1 MAEFPSG
8 TVTFL
13 FTDLEGST
21 RLWQLHPEAMKTAL
35 ARHDE
40 VLREAIEGHAG
51 EVVKTTGDGFHAAFS
66 AAHDALHAAVAG
78 QLALAAERWEAT
90 GPLPVRM
97 GIHTG
102 PAELRDGD
110 YYGTAVNRAAR
121 LMSAGHGGQIV
132 VSLATEELVQESGV
146 ELLDLGE
153 HVLRDLARPER
164 VFQVVHPGLRS
175 EFPRLSSLDAFPGN
189 LPAQVTSFVG
199 RDDDLAIL
207 ARLLDAE
214 RLVTVTGVG
223 GVGKTRLA
231 IQVAALVLP
240 AFPDGTWLC
249 ELAAAND
256 GDSMDQLVAAT
267 FGVQSREGM
276 SIGGAV
282 REYLRTKTLL
292 VVFDN
297 CEHLLEPAGRLAH
310 AVLRAC
316 PHVRILATSRE
327 RLGVDGEHVQVL
339 RALDLPE
346 VSADASSVARA
357 DAARLFIDRARA
369 VNPSLVLDTSTV
381 AAIGELCRHL
391 DGVPLAIELAAAR
404 VGAMSPAEIV
414 AHLDERFRLLSGGRR
429 SAIDR
434 HQTLRATVD
443 WSYSLLTGAEQLVF
457 TRLGTFPGTFESAAA
472 EAVATGDGIEGWD
485 VLDALT
491 SLVDKS
497 MLVADAAPDAST
509 RYSML
514 ETLRSYARERLDE
527 TGDAD
532 ARRRRHAQHY
542 ATFAEELGPRL
553 HSVDE
558 LAWRARLRAELDNL
572 RAAVNWALD
581 SPSAGD
587 ADLALRI
594 IAALAYE
601 LPMDAAT
608 HVGVWATR
616 AIPRGDETTGGRRTA
631 VLGAAAVHAMFL
643 GDLEAATTLAR
654 DAVRD
659 GMPSDCPAPMTV
671 PTARAMVHAYRGQ
684 FADALRVL
692 REPIPD
698 LEAAGDLF
706 GLASMYSTVSTVA
719 HFAGDSDAA
728 RTAAEEAVRL
738 ARQIR
743 SPHAV
748 ALALFSLGNALASS
762 DPGRALASF
771 EECIA
776 LVEAGAG
783 GRIVYG
789 GALDGVGQLRA
800 SAGDPIGAL
809 QALRAAVAYARD
821 SGNFTSFAG
830 SLDGAL
836 PVLVQLDYP
845 ESVAVLAG
853 ITTRGAFAALGLV
866 SDDEQHDRNQAME
879 AAQAR
884 LGREVYEHAVAL
896 GAAMTDDE
904 ALTYTLSELD
914 RVLTE
919 TLPR

>member
-189 LPAQVTSFVG
+189 LPAEVTSFVG

-404 VGAMSPAEIV
+404 AGAMSPAEIV

-514 ETLRSYARERLDE
+514 ETLRSYARQRLDE

-532 ARRRRHAQHY
+532 ARRRRHAEHY

-572 RAAVNWALD
+572 RAAVNWSLD
-581 SPSAGD
+581 SPPPATPTSRSVSSPPWPMNCPWTQRLMSASGRH
-587 ADLALRI
+587 ARS
-594 IAALAYE
+594 
-601 LPMDAAT
+601 
-608 HVGVWATR
+608 
-616 AIPRGDETTGGRRTA
+616 PRGRDDGGRRTA
-631 VLGAAAVHAMFL
+631 VLGAAAVHAMFV

-671 PTARAMVHAYRGQ
+671 PTTLAMVHTYHGQ
-684 FADALRVL
+684 FRTRSRGARTDPRSRGFRRSLRPEHDVLDAVGGGALRR
-692 REPIPD
+692 RERRRSQRRRGGHRPGSSGPQPP
-698 LEAAGDLF
+698 
-706 GLASMYSTVSTVA
+706 
-719 HFAGDSDAA
+719 
-728 RTAAEEAVRL
+728 RPRL
-738 ARQIR
+738 G
-743 SPHAV
+743 
-748 ALALFSLGNALASS
+748 SLLVGQPGGPY
-762 DPGRALASF
+762 DPARALASF

-783 GRIVYG
+783 GRIV
-789 GALDGVGQLRA
+789 
-800 SAGDPIGAL
+800 SAG
-809 QALRAAVAYARD
+809 RSTD
-821 SGNFTSFAG
+821 SGG
-830 SLDGAL
+830 SEPM
-836 PVLVQLDYP
+836 PVTRWAR
-845 ESVAVLAG
+845 SKRCVL
-853 ITTRGAFAALGLV
+853 
-866 SDDEQHDRNQAME
+866 
-879 AAQAR
+879 R
-884 LGREVYEHAVAL
+884 LRIPVTPG
-896 GAAMTDDE
+896 T
-904 ALTYTLSELD
+904 
-914 RVLTE
+914 
-919 TLPR
+919 